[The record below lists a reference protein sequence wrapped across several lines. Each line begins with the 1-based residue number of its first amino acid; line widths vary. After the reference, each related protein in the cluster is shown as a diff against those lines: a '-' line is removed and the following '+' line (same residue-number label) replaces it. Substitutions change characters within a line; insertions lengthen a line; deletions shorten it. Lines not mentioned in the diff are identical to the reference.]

1 MKCFH
6 FTLLF
11 ESYHSGIET
20 IQKRMMKIT
29 ITKFESYHSGIET
42 SNGISIKV
50 KADVFESYHSG
61 IETSNIS
68 FEMD

>member
-1 MKCFH
+1 
-6 FTLLF
+6 
-11 ESYHSGIET
+11 
-20 IQKRMMKIT
+20 MMKIT